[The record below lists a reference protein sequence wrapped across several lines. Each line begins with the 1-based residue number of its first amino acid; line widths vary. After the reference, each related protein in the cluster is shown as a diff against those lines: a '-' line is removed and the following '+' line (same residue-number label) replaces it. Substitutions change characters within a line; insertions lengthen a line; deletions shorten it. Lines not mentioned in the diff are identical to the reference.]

1 MKKIILSLLL
11 LSSVI
16 FAQGNKMN
24 EVQKVID
31 DVRNQYAPDKRT
43 AIFDVQVT
51 EENGNIVLSGETN
64 LVDAKNELSNKLSSF
79 KVTNKIETL
88 PAKELGNKIYG
99 VVPLSVANLRVKPG
113 HSEEMATQALL
124 GMPVLVYKQRGGNW
138 LVKTPDDYIAWID
151 ELQLMDKSEYDNW
164 MSSQKVIYTEHY
176 GMSYS
181 EKNEKSIPVSDL
193 VAGDILKYLAKED
206 SFYKVEY
213 PDKRIAYVPED
224 NAEMF
229 DSYVQKCELTPE
241 NILHTAKSLMGVP
254 YLWGGTSTKGVDCS
268 GFTKTVYFL
277 NGVILPR
284 DASQQVFSGDSVD
297 ITNGYENLQPGDLVF
312 FGARAR
318 DGKKERVSHVGI
330 YLGNMEFIHSSGS
343 VRINSFDKEKD
354 NFSEYRTNSLLK
366 AKRIIN
372 AKNLWGIKPL
382 KDISSTTLY

>member
-1 MKKIILSLLL
+1 MKKIILSLLFI
-11 LSSVI
+11 STVI

-181 EKNEKSIPVSDL
+181 EKNKKSIPVSDL

-213 PDKRIAYVPED
+213 PDKRIAYVPVD

>member
-51 EENGNIVLSGETN
+51 EENGNIVLSGATN